1 MKDIDN
7 KDLRK
12 KMLQI
17 YYDKYF
23 GPKPRTLPMKLLSEK
38 LDVDI
43 KLIRANIDYLN
54 SKKLIYQPDQIGLIP
69 RIKGYYWIT
78 SEGIDLIEK
87 NNKTDKKKTEALE
100 SIFQLKAKIFIGH
113 GRSSDWRDLKD
124 HLHEKQGYEVIAYE
138 VGSRAGLSIK
148 EVLEKMLTESSFALL
163 VFTPEDEDKA
173 GGFHARENVI
183 HELGLFQAK
192 LGFNRA
198 IAVISDEVEEFSNIH
213 GINQIRY
220 SEGNIKETFGE
231 ILATIKREFPE

>member
-1 MKDIDN
+1 MIDVDN
-7 KDLRK
+7 EDLRK

-17 YYDKYF
+17 FYDKNF
-23 GPKPRTLPMKLLSEK
+23 GPRPRTLPMKVLSEK

-43 KLIRANIDYLN
+43 KIIRANIDYLN
-54 SKKLIYQPDQIGLIP
+54 SKKLIYQPDEIGLIP

-100 SIFQLKAKIFIGH
+100 SIFPVKVKIFIGH
-113 GRSSDWRDLKD
+113 GRSSDWRDIKD
-124 HLHEKQGYEVIAYE
+124 HLRDQHNFEVIAYE
-138 VGSRAGLSIK
+138 IGVRAGLSIK
-148 EVLEKMLTESSFALL
+148 EVLEKMLIESSFALL
-163 VFTPEDEDKA
+163 ILTPEDEDAA

-183 HELGLFQAK
+183 HELGLFQGK

-198 IAVISDEVEEFSNIH
+198 IAVTSKKVKEFSNIE

-220 SEGNIKETFGE
+220 DNNIKETFGE
-231 ILATIKREFPE
+231 ILATIKREFPN